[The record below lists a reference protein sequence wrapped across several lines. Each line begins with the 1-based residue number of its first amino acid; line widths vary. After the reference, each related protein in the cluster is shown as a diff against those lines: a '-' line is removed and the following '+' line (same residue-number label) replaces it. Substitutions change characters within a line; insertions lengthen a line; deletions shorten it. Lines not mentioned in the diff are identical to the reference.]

1 MVKNA
6 IAYVTRKKH
15 RSFIVFIILSLV
27 LSCLY
32 SCLTITKTTK
42 SLESSLYKSSNSS
55 ILLTKKSANGYF
67 KINDFKNLNNIE
79 EIKEIIPQYEG
90 LAKLTNTKVVE
101 SDQKIKRDDL
111 SDEFKN
117 VVSIEATTN
126 TKRNTLFSSGVF
138 TIKEGKNIEKDDK
151 NKIMVHQEFA
161 KKNNLK
167 LNDKIKLKIF
177 DVNQDVS
184 KAKEYTF
191 EIVGIFSG
199 KKQEKYTGLS
209 SDFSENS
216 MFVDYSSAQESLD
229 KKETEYIANKL
240 TMFTENP
247 ENMEKTLNKIK
258 ELNINS
264 SKYSVVQDNNAFK
277 EALESLGG
285 IKYIINIMTYSIM
298 IGGIIVLSLI
308 LILWLRER
316 IYEIGILLSIG
327 INKFKIIT
335 QFILELLFISLPA
348 VIVSLVFG
356 NLVLNQ
362 IIGSFLNTENTG
374 TITNSILN
382 GKNII
387 ENLITFSQSYLILV
401 IIIIVSV
408 IIASTMIII
417 KKPKEILSKIS

>member
-6 IAYVTRKKH
+6 IAYVTRKKN

-32 SCLTITKTTK
+32 SCLTITKSTR

-55 ILLTKKSANGYF
+55 ISLTKKSANGYF
-67 KINDFKNLNNIE
+67 KINDLKNLNNIE

-101 SDQKIKRDDL
+101 SEQKIKRDDL
-111 SDEFKN
+111 SNEFKN
-117 VVSIEATTN
+117 VVSIEGTTN

-184 KAKEYTF
+184 KSKEYTF
-191 EIVGIFSG
+191 EIIGIFSG
-199 KKQEKYTGLS
+199 KKQEKYTGMS
-209 SDFSENS
+209 SDFSENT
-216 MFVDYSSAQESLD
+216 MFVDYVSTQDALN
-229 KKETEYIANKL
+229 KKEEERLANKL
-240 TMFTENP
+240 TMFTDNP
-247 ENMEKTLNKIK
+247 ETMDKTLKKIK
-258 ELNINS
+258 ELNNS
-264 SKYSVVQDNNAFK
+264 SKYNVVQDNNAFK

-285 IKYIINIMTYSIM
+285 IKHIINIMTYSIM
-298 IGGIIVLSLI
+298 VGGIIVLSLI

-401 IIIIVSV
+401 VIIVVSV
-408 IIASTMIII
+408 VIASTMIII

>member
-6 IAYVTRKKH
+6 IAYVTRKKN

-32 SCLTITKTTK
+32 SCLTITKSTR

-55 ILLTKKSANGYF
+55 ISLTKKSANGYF
-67 KINDFKNLNNIE
+67 KINDLKNLNNIE

-101 SDQKIKRDDL
+101 SEQKIKRDDL
-111 SDEFKN
+111 SNEFKN
-117 VVSIEATTN
+117 VVSIEGTTN

-184 KAKEYTF
+184 KSKEHTF
-191 EIVGIFSG
+191 EIIGIFSG
-199 KKQEKYTGLS
+199 KKQEKYTGMS
-209 SDFSENS
+209 SDFSENT
-216 MFVDYSSAQESLD
+216 MFVDYVSTQEALN
-229 KKETEYIANKL
+229 KIEEERLANKL
-240 TMFTENP
+240 RMFTDNP
-247 ENMEKTLNKIK
+247 ETMDKTLKKIK
-258 ELNINS
+258 ELNNS
-264 SKYSVVQDNNAFK
+264 SKYNVVQDNNAFK

-285 IKYIINIMTYSIM
+285 IKHIINIMTYSIM
-298 IGGIIVLSLI
+298 VGGIIVLSLI

-401 IIIIVSV
+401 VIIVVSV
-408 IIASTMIII
+408 VIASTMIII